1 MEVEF
6 GDTCATRSE
15 RRQYARVGERACRF
29 TEVRAL
35 DPLMEE
41 TMTRH
46 GRSLLITRAT
56 ACTMR
61 TSGEFHDSGSGGT
74 AIKLTIVN

>member
-1 MEVEF
+1 MEVKF
-6 GDTCATRSE
+6 GVTCTIRSE
-15 RRQYARVGERACRF
+15 RRRYVRVGERVCRF
-29 TEVRAL
+29 SEVRAL

-61 TSGEFHDSGSGGT
+61 ARVEFQDMGSGGQEQ
-74 AIKLTIVN
+74 